1 MKKGLQRKMALSLGL
16 ALCVAL
22 SATAQEANEFQAE
35 NTQSNWYLGIGG
47 GYRFNKMS

>member
-1 MKKGLQRKMALSLGL
+1 MKKELQRKIVLSLGL

-35 NTQSNWYLGIGG
+35 NQGKRIKLFI
-47 GYRFNKMS
+47 F